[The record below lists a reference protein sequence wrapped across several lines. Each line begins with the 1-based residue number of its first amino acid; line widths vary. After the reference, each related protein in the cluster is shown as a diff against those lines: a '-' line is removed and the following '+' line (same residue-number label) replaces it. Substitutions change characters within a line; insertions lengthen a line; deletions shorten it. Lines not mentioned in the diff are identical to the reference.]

1 MTYLGIEFKNYEE
14 LENWNKEG
22 HIKEYKKLAEM
33 FNEKPSMEI
42 SSIMSDRA
50 IVLHDRFGISWEEID
65 ELETA

>member
-33 FNEKPSMEI
+33 FNKKPSMEI